1 MNWKPMKITQLGQK
15 KVKLLNEKVKIR
27 MWEIFFKHKSV
38 KVKEKLNNME
48 GVMDILKLSKFSF
61 FEIRYWEI
69 WITK

>member
-27 MWEIFFKHKSV
+27 MWEIFFKQKSV